1 MPFLI
6 PGSFPALHI
15 WLKPFQ
21 DLPQLFRPLI
31 RNFDLYHA
39 TPFLLI
45 QAVGKAARSVII
57 VKCHTIAVASGSSLK
72 LYLL

>member
-15 WLKPFQ
+15 WLKSFQ

-45 QAVGKAARSVII
+45 GAVGKAARSVII
-57 VKCHTIAVASGSSLK
+57 PNVRYIRSFWKTL
-72 LYLL
+72 